1 MRVLFQ
7 LFWGRGK
14 IPGTGPL
21 PTFWSLMVGLG
32 TVLVPLGVSFYN
44 EGILRIK
51 V

>member
-1 MRVLFQ
+1 MGGLS
-7 LFWGRGK
+7 WGRGK

-21 PTFWSLMVGLG
+21 PTFWSLMAGLG
-32 TVLVPLGVSFYN
+32 TVLEPLGVSFYN